1 MQDPMQKQTLEQI
14 IDDIITLARDKHWGI
29 EPTEVNLPEKFALL
43 HSEVSE
49 AYEAFRRD
57 NFDGK
62 DGVREELA
70 DIAIRLFHL
79 SAIFKVDL
87 AAEIEK
93 KIERNKARDWNHKNE
108 TLTNKDVK

>member
-1 MQDPMQKQTLEQI
+1 MQKPSLEEM
-14 IDDIITLARDKHWGI
+14 IDDIIILAREKHWGI
-29 EPTEVNLPEKFALL
+29 EPSEVNVPEKFALL

-79 SAIFKVDL
+79 SAIFKIDL
-87 AAEIEK
+87 AAEIKK
-93 KIERNKARDWNHKNE
+93 KIERNRTRDWNHKNE
-108 TLTNKDVK
+108 TLMNKDAK

>member
-1 MQDPMQKQTLEQI
+1 MHKPSLEQI
-14 IDDIITLARDKHWGI
+14 IGDITALAKDKHWGL
-29 EPTEVNLPEKFALL
+29 EPHEVNLPEKFALL

-62 DGVREELA
+62 DGVSEELA

-87 AAEIEK
+87 AKEIEK
-93 KIERNKARDWNHKNE
+93 KIERNKTRDWNHKNE
-108 TLTNKDVK
+108 TLSNNNVK